1 MSDITNKEKLACVVR
16 ELGYRQRVY
25 ARLVEKGKMSE
36 PQRQCRRVAVDVR
49 HRRRTIAALAA
60 GNDNSD
66 IPLFLNTVGP

>member
-25 ARLVEKGKMSE
+25 ARLVERGKMSE
-36 PQRQCRRVAVDVR
+36 PQRQQELRLMSAIVDDYRV
-49 HRRRTIAALAA
+49 LAA
-60 GNDNSD
+60 DDNSD